1 LEERALS
8 GMAALRVLSGLLEI
22 VAAIVIMKFGKIET
36 ALRINA
42 MLGLAGPIV
51 FLLVSVLG
59 VIAVAVRIIPWKVGL
74 IILGI
79 LFVMIGT
86 K

>member
-1 LEERALS
+1 MEERALS

-22 VAAIVIMKFGKIET
+22 VAAIVIIKFGKIET

-51 FLLVSVLG
+51 FILVSALG
-59 VIAVAVRIIPWKVGL
+59 VIAVAVKIIPWKVGM

-79 LFVMIGT
+79 LFVMMGT